1 MKVVAEDATTQKV
14 QIESKISTDTLIPWD
29 SSLTDKTSTIYQ
41 QKSEEVQT
49 AFIWRLTSAGAAR
62 GLTLTEILVDFSSS
76 VRKRRSAVNSASV
89 TVTAQYT
96 ARVGDTVDLNSISD
110 SLNAAVKSAADTAIK
125 STSEIFQPTATVT
138 VSTNAALEKLIN
150 VDLIFMISLNTELT
164 FTDSLKN
171 KKSQDYLDSSKII
184 NALLTPAVEYVSTMN
199 SLEFENQ
206 MTSFTKLA
214 REKRDSDQHR
224 NGLHH
229 KIYKISKNTTVIII
243 VFDFFI

>member
-1 MKVVAEDATTQKV
+1 MKVIAEDAATQKV
-14 QIESKISTDTLIPWD
+14 EIESKISTDTLIPWD

-41 QKSEEVQT
+41 QKSEEIQT
-49 AFIWRLTSAGAAR
+49 AFKWRLTSAGAAR
-62 GLTLTEILVDFSSS
+62 GLTLSEILVDFSSS
-76 VRKRRSAVNSASV
+76 VRKRRSTLNSASV

-96 ARVGDTVDLNSISD
+96 ARVGDTVDLNSISE
-110 SLNAAVKSAADTAIK
+110 SLNAAVKNAAETAIK
-125 STSEIFQPTATVT
+125 STSEIFQATATVT

-150 VDLIFMISLNTELT
+150 IDLILMISLKTELA
-164 FTDSLKN
+164 FSDSLKN

-206 MTSFTKLA
+206 MISFTKLA
-214 REKRDSDQHR
+214 REKRDSDEHR

-229 KIYKISKNTTVIII
+229 KIYQISKKY
-243 VFDFFI
+243 DSHYL